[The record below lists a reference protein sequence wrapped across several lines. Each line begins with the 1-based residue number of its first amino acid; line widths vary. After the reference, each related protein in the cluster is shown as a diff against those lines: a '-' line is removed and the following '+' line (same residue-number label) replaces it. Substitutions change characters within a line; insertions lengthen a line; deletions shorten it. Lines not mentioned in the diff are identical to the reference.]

1 MSKPSK
7 YERRVRSAK
16 LKARSELGDSPHSCT
31 VCDSCPRIDAC
42 KVTYEEFVARY
53 ERPYKPVVVQ
63 NAQNDWKANENW
75 TLKRLDKK
83 YHNERFKCG
92 EDDKGCSVKLKMKYF
107 IQYMKENEDDSPLY
121 IFDANYGEHSRRKRL
136 LDDYRICHYFKED
149 LFALGGEKTRPPYRW
164 FVMGPPRSGTGIHI
178 DPLGTSAWNALV
190 KGYKRWCLFP
200 PKTPKEL
207 VKPKASDGGKNRN
220 EAISWFVYVYP
231 RTQAN
236 WPSEYAP
243 LEILQSPGETVFVPG
258 GWWHVVINLTD
269 TIAITQNFCRFVLI
283 LTKFVNVIN
292 FHSGHFLI

>member
-16 LKARSELGDSPHSCT
+16 LKARSELGDSPHNCT

-53 ERPYKPVVVQ
+53 ERPYRPVVVQ

-121 IFDANYGEHSRRKRL
+121 IFDANYGEASAT
-136 LDDYRICHYFKED
+136 Y
-149 LFALGGEKTRPPYRW
+149 LFALLLAAFKAW

-269 TIAITQNFCRFVLI
+269 TIAITQNFCSRSRLRS
-283 LTKFVNVIN
+283 LSRSPTPKRTR
-292 FHSGHFLI
+292 

>member
-16 LKARSELGDSPHSCT
+16 LKARSELGDSPHSWYLCKYADNFDLSLST

-121 IFDANYGEHSRRKRL
+121 IFDANYGE
-136 LDDYRICHYFKED
+136 
-149 LFALGGEKTRPPYRW
+149 A
-164 FVMGPPRSGTGIHI
+164 
-178 DPLGTSAWNALV
+178 
-190 KGYKRWCLFP
+190 RWCFFIS
-200 PKTPKEL
+200 TENPKEHGFKQKHL
-207 VKPKASDGGKNRN
+207 MVARIAMKPSPL
-220 EAISWFVYVYP
+220 FVYVYP

-236 WPSEYAP
+236 WPQNTPA
-243 LEILQSPGETVFVPG
+243 LEILQKSWRDGLLFLVFG
-258 GWWHVVINLTD
+258 GTLSINLTD
-269 TIAITQNFCRFVLI
+269 RCYYAKTSAAFPDVPSSSSSNLFNLSSPSRSSSYCSTCASTNQSPDK
-283 LTKFVNVIN
+283 TPQT
-292 FHSGHFLI
+292 H